1 MTEKLC
7 ASRYQGFV
15 CTRPQ
20 DHASVE
26 SGSVFTCTDINGRA
40 RWMKPHSEEEVSNG

>member
-1 MTEKLC
+1 MTPAC
-7 ASRYQGFV
+7 ASRYQGFI

-20 DHASVE
+20 DHPIEE

-40 RWMKPHSEEEVSNG
+40 RWMKSTEGESE